1 MMGAMRVGIA
11 DHLGWAVAVTA
22 GADHEV
28 VDRRRI
34 ELVEPGLSAAPI
46 HYDRGRLDDAAA
58 AALVATVRA
67 SVVRTAGAALDD
79 LAGALPAPIV
89 SLSLRAWPADFP
101 VDIAVV
107 RRPPY
112 ESRVDAIMYR
122 QVLAGLAHERGW
134 DVHIY
139 VAKDVAGQA
148 AAVLG
153 DRAGDVLDGPKAR
166 LGPPWTKDHRTALAA
181 AVVAGAGTVTIR
193 DAEAADLPALQRVY
207 RTASLSNA
215 GDRAVLLAHP
225 ETLVLADTAVREGRT
240 RVATAGGEVIGFA
253 TLDEAASGLELEDLF
268 VDPDRMRRGVGR
280 ALVRDAARIARAR
293 GVARI
298 VVTGNPHAREFY
310 EDAGFVADG
319 ETATTFGPG
328 LLMHLD
334 VGP

>member
-58 AALVATVRA
+58 AALVAEVRA
-67 SVVRTAGAALDD
+67 SVVRTAGAGLDE
-79 LAGALPAPIV
+79 LAAALPAPVV
-89 SLSLRAWPADFP
+89 SLSLRTWPADFP

-122 QVLAGLAHERGW
+122 KVLAELARERAW
-134 DVHIY
+134 DVHLY
-139 VAKDVAGQA
+139 VAKDVGGQA
-148 AAVLG
+148 AARLG
-153 DRAGDVLDGPKAR
+153 DRAGEVLDGPKAR

-181 AVVAGAGTVTIR
+181 AVVAGAGSVTIR
-193 DAEAADLPALQRVY
+193 DAEAGDLPALQRVF
-207 RTASLSNA
+207 RDASLSNA
-215 GDRAVLLAHP
+215 GDRAALLAHP
-225 ETLVLADTAVREGRT
+225 EVLVLADTAVREGRT

-253 TLDEAASGLELEDLF
+253 TLAGAGGELELEDMF
-268 VDPDRMRRGVGR
+268 VAPDRMRRGVGR
-280 ALVRDAARIARAR
+280 ALVGDAARAARAR
-293 GVARI
+293 GATRL
-298 VVTGNPHAREFY
+298 VVTGNPHARAFY
-310 EDAGFVADG
+310 EAAGFETDG
-319 ETATTFGPG
+319 ETPTAFGTG
-328 LLMHLD
+328 LRMHLD
-334 VGP
+334 LRP